1 MNSFQ
6 SFDNGICLKN
16 FGIQLQNMG
25 TQIQN
30 MGMQISNINQF
41 FGNQMQ
47 NMGCQINNLGM
58 NIFNIGMTIQNSQT
72 QNNMQMFMMQQI
84 QNNMQNQMI
93 NDLNNNINMNQILRN
108 QNQYIEKKN
117 MKTFNFLNTDGN
129 MEINNNIDL
138 NGNEQYINILIS
150 TTTGLKLNIIC
161 NSNSTLEEFLKQF
174 QKKFLIGDNELD
186 NIFFIFNAT
195 KLNLKDK
202 NKKLRDLNNY
212 MVNLTVIDMNH
223 MVCRPIG
230 GVIKLNVHGQE
241 YILKIKCSMNIYEFL
256 GRYLEKVG
264 KNKENKKLEFLKE
277 VTVEDF
283 FEKIYDSKIEDKS
296 EKKYDFNCH
305 K

>member
-41 FGNQMQ
+41 YGNQMQ
-47 NMGCQINNLGM
+47 NMRCQINNLGM
-58 NIFNIGMTIQNSQT
+58 KIFNIGMTI

-84 QNNMQNQMI
+84 QNNIQNQMI
-93 NDLNNNINMNQILRN
+93 NNNLNNYINMNQIFRN
-108 QNQYIEKKN
+108 QNMEMKN
-117 MKTFNFLNTDGN
+117 IQTFNFLSSDQIFKNGN
-129 MEINNNIDL
+129 MEINNNIDI
-138 NGNEQYINILIS
+138 NSNKHYINIIIG
-150 TTTGLKLNIIC
+150 TTAGLKVNIVC
-161 NSNSTLEEFLKQF
+161 NSDSTLEEFLKQF

-186 NIFFIFNAT
+186 KISFVFHAQ

-202 NKKLRDLNNY
+202 NKKLKDLAITN
-212 MVNLTVIDMNH
+212 MSSLTVIDMNH

-230 GVIKLNVHGQE
+230 GVIKLNVHSKE
-241 YILKIKCSMNIYEFL
+241 YILKIKCLMNIYEFL
-256 GRYLEKVG
+256 GRYLEKLG

-283 FEKIYDSKIEDKS
+283 FKEICDSIIEDKS
-296 EKKYDFNCH
+296 EDKHDFNCH
-305 K
+305 